1 MVAPVT
7 IVFLHGMAG
16 GHLQRDDGRKAW
28 LGAAG
33 LMRGSVAGDLRGP
46 LNPAGHIKLFHRPAT
61 LYWRRRGF
69 TVHEFAYD
77 WRLSLDAAAERL
89 REFIAALPDRRL
101 IVAAHSMGG
110 CVACRFSALYPEE
123 AARVERAWFFGVPV
137 RGTFSVVEVL
147 LGRFLMTRLV
157 AGASLFRRRGEV
169 LGDLAQACAA
179 MPGLIEL
186 LPDPALFPSA
196 SILYDRSNWPAQC
209 APEQALLDR
218 ALALKLE
225 MPRSPILDRTIVLAS
240 ANWRTPGAVERADG
254 GLRLTG
260 ETVPGDRVAPFA
272 STTPLPGMSVHPL
285 RFPHAFLLLEP
296 AGLRASTTWGTR
308 AGSAPPP

>member
-16 GHLQRDDGRKAW
+16 GHLERDDGRKVW
-28 LGAAG
+28 LSAAG
-33 LMRGSVAGDLRGP
+33 LMRGSVADELRGA
-46 LNPAGHIKLFHRPAT
+46 LNPAGHIKLFHRPAAA
-61 LYWRRRGF
+61 YWRRRGY

-77 WRLSLDAAAERL
+77 WRLSLDDAAARL
-89 REFIAALPDRRL
+89 REFIAALPQRRL

-137 RGTFSVVEVL
+137 SGTFSTVEVL
-147 LGRFLMTRLV
+147 LGSFLLPRLV
-157 AGASLFRRRGEV
+157 AGAALFRRRGEV
-169 LGDLAQACAA
+169 LAGLAGACAA
-179 MPGLIEL
+179 MPGLIQL

-196 SILYDRSNWPAQC
+196 SILYKRSNWPAQC

-218 ALALKLE
+218 ALELKLE
-225 MPRSPILDRTIVLAS
+225 MPRSPILTRTTVFAS
-240 ANWRTPGAVERADG
+240 ANWPTPGAVELTDG
-254 GLRLTG
+254 GLRLSR
-260 ETVPGDRVAPFA
+260 ETVPGDRVTPIA
-272 STTPLPGMSVHPL
+272 SATPLPGMNVHRL

-296 AGLRASTTWGTR
+296 AGLRATR
-308 AGSAPPP
+308 